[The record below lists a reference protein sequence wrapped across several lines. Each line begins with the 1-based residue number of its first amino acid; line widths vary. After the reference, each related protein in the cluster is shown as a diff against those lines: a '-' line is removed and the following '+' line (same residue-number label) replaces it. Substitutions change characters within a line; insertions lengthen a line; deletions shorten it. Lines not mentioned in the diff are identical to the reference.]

1 MRLYTTLIKKQLDS
15 LHIIHQYM
23 VSYYLKAIV
32 ILYTSFSVREV
43 EAENNPFLTQATF
56 GD

>member
-1 MRLYTTLIKKQLDS
+1 MRLYTTLIMKQLDS

-23 VSYYLKAIV
+23 VSYYLKTIV